1 MFLDHIT
8 LLQYAAT
15 EQQSTAWTKEDSAS
29 MQVWWHD
36 FQAYVE
42 SETAQGER
50 RMSNNHGSWYDADW
64 LSVALFNGDVK
75 QGEKLNASSVPVG
88 LALLIHIGG
97 LPRQAWD

>member
-1 MFLDHIT
+1 MFLDHIN
-8 LLQYAAT
+8 LLQYAAE

-29 MQVWWHD
+29 MQGWWRD

-75 QGEKLNASSVPVG
+75 QGEKR
-88 LALLIHIGG
+88 LLCLFLSRSPYKDRCG
-97 LPRQAWD
+97 LPRQAWG